1 MITDRRKSPRHAVS
15 RIVRI
20 EPGSNLPDYEGL
32 VTNIS
37 AGGVRLFV
45 QGLEV
50 PDTFNL
56 VFEDTHERRPCRVV
70 WRIGPELGAAFLA
83 QGARIA
89 KGGGDLMAKK
99 AKRTKR
105 NAWTALD
112 LRALKRHSRDK
123 LPVAKI
129 SKLLKR
135 TAGTLR
141 QKARNLGLPLGHRP

>member
-70 WRIGPELGAAFLA
+70 WRIVPELGAAFLA

-112 LRALKRHSRDK
+112 L
-123 LPVAKI
+123 VW
-129 SKLLKR
+129 SK
-135 TAGTLR
+135 
-141 QKARNLGLPLGHRP
+141 N